1 MTDRDASKT
10 DRPLVGWF
18 DAAGKFIARLP
29 NISGGIE
36 QAVQPE
42 WIPAYAVTG
51 ELLEA
56 VTEVIAVAE
65 EEGDSEE
72 GRFYCINQDAF
83 QMLVDAADDM
93 NNSRNGGAHG

>member
-10 DRPLVGWF
+10 GQPLVGWF

-65 EEGDSEE
+65 ESDGAD
-72 GRFYCINQDAF
+72 GLCWCINQDAF

-93 NNSRNGGAHG
+93 NNSRNGDAHG